1 MLMSRMKIFRFILI
15 QLLAASCAF
24 SQTASEWIKKGDDLD
39 ASRKTK
45 EALEAYQKADSIQPN
60 QAPVLIKIAKQY
72 GDLMPSLKGKA
83 RQEAAQKSLE
93 YSRKAVSL
101 APKLSDAH
109 LALALSLGKSTEFL
123 GNKEKL
129 EASREI
135 KSAAET
141 ALKLNPKS
149 DYAHHMLGRWHQEI
163 ADIGGGTRL
172 LAKVVYGG
180 IPKGSYQ
187 EALDHFEKARKI
199 NSKRLIHHI
208 EYGRTLAMIGKND
221 DAKRE
226 LQKALAMPN
235 READDAESKLRG
247 QATLDQ
253 I

>member
-1 MLMSRMKIFRFILI
+1 MKFFPIILLH
-15 QLLAASCAF
+15 LLAASSAF
-24 SQTASEWIKKGDDLD
+24 SQTATELIKKGDDLD

-45 EALEAYQKADSIQPN
+45 DALEAYQKADAIQPN

-83 RQEAAQKSLE
+83 RKETAQKSLE
-93 YSRKAVSL
+93 YSRKAVAI
-101 APKLSDAH
+101 APKLSDSH
-109 LALALSLGKSTEFL
+109 LALALSLGKTTEFL

-135 KSAAET
+135 KAAADK

-163 ADIGGGTRL
+163 ADIGGATRL

-187 EALDHFEKARKI
+187 EALDHFEKARNI
-199 NSKRLIHHI
+199 NSKRLIHQI
-208 EYGRTLAMIGKND
+208 EYGRTLAMIGKNQ

-226 LQKALAMPN
+226 LKKALAMPN

-247 QATLDQ
+247 QASLDN

>member
-1 MLMSRMKIFRFILI
+1 MKIFRIILI
-15 QLLAASCAF
+15 HLLAASCAF
-24 SQTASEWIKKGDDLD
+24 SQSAAEWIKKGDDLD

-45 EALEAYQKADSIQPN
+45 DALEAYQKADALQPD

-83 RQEAAQKSLE
+83 RKEAAQKSLE
-93 YSRKAVSL
+93 YSRKAVAI
-101 APKLSDAH
+101 APKLSDSH
-109 LALALSLGKSTEFL
+109 LALALSLGKNTEFL

-135 KSAAET
+135 KSAAEQ

-187 EALDHFEKARKI
+187 EALEHFEKARKI
-199 NSKRLIHHI
+199 NSARLIHQI
-208 EYGRTLAMIGKND
+208 EYGRTLAMMGKED

-226 LQKALAMPN
+226 LKKGLAMPN

-247 QATLDQ
+247 KATLDE

>member
-1 MLMSRMKIFRFILI
+1 MLPFQMEFFRVILI

-24 SQTASEWIKKGDDLD
+24 SQSASEWIKKADDLD

-45 EALEAYQKADSIQPN
+45 EALEAYQKADSLQPD
-60 QAPVLIKIAKQY
+60 QAAVLIKIAKQY

-83 RQEAAQKSLE
+83 RKEAAQKSLE
-93 YSRKAVSL
+93 CSRKAVDLS
-101 APKLSDAH
+101 PKLSDSH
-109 LALALSLGKSTEFL
+109 LALALSLGKITEFL

-135 KSAAET
+135 KTSAET

-163 ADIGGGTRL
+163 ADIGGPTRL
-172 LAKVVYGG
+172 FAKVVYGG

-187 EALDHFEKARKI
+187 NALDHFEKARQI
-199 NSKRLIHHI
+199 NSKRLIHQI
-208 EYGRTLAMIGKND
+208 EYGRTLAMMGRD
-221 DAKRE
+221 EDAKLE
-226 LQKALAMPN
+226 LKKALAMPN

-247 QATLDQ
+247 QATLDD